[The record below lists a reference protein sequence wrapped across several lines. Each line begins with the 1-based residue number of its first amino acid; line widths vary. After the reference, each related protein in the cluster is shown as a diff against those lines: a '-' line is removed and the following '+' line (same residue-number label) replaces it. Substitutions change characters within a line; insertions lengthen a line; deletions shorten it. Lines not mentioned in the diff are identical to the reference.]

1 MYIGELYSDEE
12 LKLEAK
18 ISEVRELINICNS
31 DIKTTEGKIR
41 ELCKTCDDNKIMLQM
56 LDKKADRLTGTYLNL
71 NDQLSSLL
79 NQIGEDQ
86 TNQ

>member
-18 ISEVRELINICNS
+18 ISEVRELIDICNLG
-31 DIKTTEGKIR
+31 IETTDKQMK
-41 ELCKTCDDNKIMLQM
+41 ELFKAYDDNKIMLQM
-56 LDKKADRLTGTYLNL
+56 LDKKADDLTRTYLNL
-71 NDQLSSLL
+71 NDQLRSLL
-79 NQIGEDQ
+79 NQIGENQ